1 MDSQKRIV
9 YFDVE
14 VSTDASAIRDIGA
27 LDDAGRAFHANAPR
41 AFAEFIQDADILC
54 GHGILDFDLVHLGK
68 LAGITP
74 AKSILDTLLL
84 EGLFFPKRETLKLG
98 KDEKLTE
105 SERNDPLLDARK
117 AQKVLAACRDAY
129 ADLPKVLQNIL
140 CGLLSERAGFSGFF
154 KLVEPRE
161 QADAA
166 RCAADIARAFEG
178 FVCAHADLASL
189 AANDAVELAYALM
202 VLFSDNPDLRAGMQ
216 SREESA
222 QRREEADSA
231 DFPAD
236 GPAHAPDVGDDKN
249 GSRISPWVMQNF
261 PRIAR
266 VQEALCLTPCAQGC
280 GYCTRRLDVLA
291 GLRTI
296 FEYDSFRTYEGEPL
310 QERACRAAMA
320 GKSLLAIFPTGGG
333 KSLTFQLP
341 ALLAYRATGALTV
354 VISPLQSLMVDQVR
368 GLREKGI
375 AEAVVINGQI
385 DPLERMTAFECV
397 EQGLAGILYIA
408 PEQLRSKSVQRAL
421 FKRHIVRFVIDEA
434 HCLSAWGHDFRV
446 DYFFIAEFIRA
457 YEKQKNNGCRVA
469 VSCFTATA
477 KSKVVQDILDYFKT
491 TLDIDLERFET
502 SAERRNLRY
511 SVLEV
516 DDDQSKYRRLREL
529 LDQRRGPAIVYVS
542 TVGRSNEIAQR
553 LCVDGFEAR
562 AYNGRLDAAVK
573 SDNQEAFI
581 SGRCDIMV
589 ATNAFGMGVDK
600 SDVQLVVHY
609 DIASSLENYVQE
621 AGRAAR
627 DEHLT
632 AECVILFC
640 EEDLN
645 GIFQIIQS
653 GHLTLREIKDVW
665 KAVKVRSK
673 GRTVFTC
680 SALELARAAGWNDE
694 KIQDEGKFEVK
705 IKTAIAALERAGY
718 IKREMNSPRIYANGL
733 AFENFTEAKK
743 RIEASPAFGSD
754 EERRNAER
762 ICRSLMSAHRT
773 YKARSEEAESRVD
786 HLADRLGL
794 TRETVGTLVIGLR
807 EIGLLTDDM
816 DMTALLEGGRDP
828 KTVKRR
834 CTDKIALERFLLE
847 TIASSKDTRFNLKE
861 LNTAAK
867 KQGLRSD
874 VKDITAI
881 LDFWRCVEKI
891 GAIRKQ
897 GGGLE
902 IKLEKALDKLR
913 GHLEVKTN
921 AASAL
926 LDALYAKT
934 PDETD
939 DKNRAVVRFSA
950 VGLCGDLGK
959 SSDLFAPGGP
969 QAAVSAEDV
978 MLLLRYFAAMNL
990 LTIDGGFLVVY
1001 QAMTIR
1007 KCVTNAQIQY
1017 KKEDYE
1023 QFDTHYHQRIEQV
1036 HVIGRYANLLLK
1048 DYDTA
1053 LAYVRDYFRMD
1064 YQKFIGRYF
1073 SQQERGRLDETLTV
1087 GKYDALFGDL
1097 SEEQLAVINDKSQA
1111 IAVAAGPGSGKT
1123 RVLVRKL
1130 ASLLLREQ
1138 TRREELLMLTFSR
1151 AAATEFR
1158 ERLSEL
1164 AGRAAAGVD
1173 IKTFHS
1179 YSFDILGL
1187 VGSLEESEDVVCN
1200 ALEAIRSKRVD
1211 ESILTKTVLVLDE
1224 AQDMS
1229 AKEFALVEAIREANP
1244 DMRIIAVG
1252 DDDQNIFAF
1261 RDSDSRYFRQ
1271 FANRS
1276 ETSRHLL
1283 SANYRSAAS
1292 IVAWSD
1298 AFVRTIEGRLKSTP
1312 ARAVRTEPG
1321 RIRFTRHA
1329 SDNLVVPVALEL
1341 IGDLKRRREKG
1352 GESAEQTSAVL
1363 TYSNEDA
1370 LKVYTIL
1377 TEAGVQARLIS
1388 DMSGI
1393 SAGNLVE
1400 MRAVMRW
1407 LRGGGERNTASRR
1420 QWETV
1425 RAKFD
1430 AVYAAS
1436 RLYPSCTALLER
1448 FENLQDWSGETF
1460 YISDLEMFLRES
1472 DVFDAL
1478 RPDCGGVI
1486 VSTMHKAKGREFD
1499 DVRVLIDRRFLSSL
1513 KHRDAKERNESRRVL
1528 YVAMTRAKHALS
1540 VHCCG
1545 EFFEDADLAALERR
1559 TDEVEHPLQEKI
1571 CLNFGY
1577 QDVNLGRYTVWNK
1590 RRLIRLQSGMPLV
1603 IGEGVFYAG
1612 PNAGL
1617 FPAVWLSKKGREIL
1631 DGYRAKGYRLASAE
1645 VAAVVAWKGKEMTEE
1660 VAVVLPGVTLA
1671 KARVG

>member
-1 MDSQKRIV
+1 MSIPAVRSDPVQLPGTVDKSTIVFVDAEVSPETGRIV
-9 YFDVE
+9 DL
-14 VSTDASAIRDIGA
+14 GA
-27 LDDAGRAFHANAPR
+27 CWADGRFFHSSDPAAFKRFCAGARYV
-41 AFAEFIQDADILC
+41 C
-54 GHGILDFDLVHLGK
+54 GHNIVAFDMAYLRPILGDEIEPV
-68 LAGITP
+68 
-74 AKSILDTLLL
+74 DTLPLSALL
-84 EGLFFPKRETLKLG
+84 FPRKRFHKLL
-98 KDEKLTE
+98 KDEKLLTE
-105 SERNDPLLDARK
+105 ELNNPLSDARK
-117 AQKVLAACRDAY
+117 AMALFEEEVTAFGE
-129 ADLPKVLQNIL
+129 LPGVLQRL
-140 CGLLSERAGFSGFF
+140 FCVMLKGCGEFRGFF
-154 KLVEPRE
+154 RCLNVQSPAFADPAGVIKRLMAEKL
-161 QADAA
+161 
-166 RCAADIARAFEG
+166 CI
-178 FVCAHADLASL
+178 HADLDGL
-189 AANDAVELAYALM
+189 AKKSPAELAYALA
-202 VLFSDNPDLRAGMQ
+202 FIRADDPSDVIP
-216 SREESA
+216 
-222 QRREEADSA
+222 
-231 DFPAD
+231 
-236 GPAHAPDVGDDKN
+236 
-249 GSRISPWVMQNF
+249 PWVNANYPATQS
-261 PRIAR
+261 
-266 VQEALCLTPCAQGC
+266 VVKALRYTPCEKAC
-280 GYCTRRLDVLA
+280 PYCASHLSVRAALKR
-291 GLRTI
+291 I
-296 FEYDSFRTYEGEPL
+296 FGFESFRTYEGEPL
-310 QERACRAAMA
+310 QETAAQA
-320 GKSLLAIFPTGGG
+320 AVNGDSLLAVFPTGGG
-333 KSLTFQLP
+333 KSITFQLP
-341 ALLAYRATGALTV
+341 ALMEGELTRALTV
-354 VISPLQSLMVDQVR
+354 VISPLQSLMKDQVDNLMAR
-368 GLREKGI
+368 GISRAVAINGLLNPIERSR
-375 AEAVVINGQI
+375 ALEAVISG
-385 DPLERMTAFECV
+385 EAT
-397 EQGLAGILYIA
+397 ILYLA
-408 PEQLRSKSVQRAL
+408 PESLRSRSILAALQQR
-421 FKRHIVRFVIDEA
+421 RVSRFVIDEA
-434 HCLSAWGHDFRV
+434 HCFSVWGHDFRV
-446 DYFFIAEFIRA
+446 DYLFIADFIKKLEEGYGA
-457 YEKQKNNGCRVA
+457 GTKIA

-477 KSKVVQDILDYFKT
+477 KQKVVQDICDYFKDRLGLNLRIFAT
-491 TLDIDLERFET
+491 G
-502 SAERRNLRY
+502 AQRRNLRY
-511 SVLEV
+511 RVIHVENES
-516 DDDQSKYRRLREL
+516 DRYARLREL
-529 LDQRRGPAIVYVS
+529 LEASPGSSIVYVA
-542 TVGRSNEIAQR
+542 TVRQTQELAAS
-553 LCVDGFEAR
+553 LTSDG
-562 AYNGRLDAAVK
+562 LDAVAFAGRMDTAEK
-573 SDNQEAFI
+573 SANQDLFL
-581 SGRCDIMV
+581 SGRIKTIV

-1048 DYDTA
+1048 DYDKA

-1377 TEAGVQARLIS
+1377 TEAGVQVRLIS

-1559 TDEVEHPLQEKI
+1559 TDEAEHPLQEKI

-1612 PNAGL
+1612 PNAEL